1 MSLKIGR
8 RKIHSSPGGVIGFR
22 SGEFLRRTLRVA
34 SCECKGWTVP
44 RRGSHLSRSQGM
56 GMYSG
61 VASTLADLRTLCRM
75 GKQTGLTT
83 PNKCLPIK
91 GHFASCGHAGARVG
105 FAVNFEG

>member
-1 MSLKIGR
+1 VSARGGLSLGGESFV
-8 RKIHSSPGGVIGFR
+8 HSGIP
-22 SGEFLRRTLRVA
+22 
-34 SCECKGWTVP
+34 
-44 RRGSHLSRSQGM
+44 
-56 GMYSG
+56 
-61 VASTLADLRTLCRM
+61 STLADLCTLCRM